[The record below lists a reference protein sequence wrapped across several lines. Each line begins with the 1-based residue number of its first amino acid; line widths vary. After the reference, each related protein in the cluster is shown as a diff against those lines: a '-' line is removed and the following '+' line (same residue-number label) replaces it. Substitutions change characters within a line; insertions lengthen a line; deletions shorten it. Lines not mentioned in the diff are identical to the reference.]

1 MHDQQFQVLRILDAN
16 LNRSMEAL
24 RSVEEYVRFMMDD
37 TLLTTATKSLRHR
50 IQQLA
55 EQIPLEER
63 MMARDVTGDVGGDVS
78 IQSEYSRHTARDV
91 LQAGLERL
99 KQSLRVLEEYSKLI
113 EVAVAVEFEK
123 IRYEVYTLE
132 KRLVIQDSSCQRLK
146 LASIYALVDG
156 ADDEATFE
164 SHIRSL
170 LAAGVD
176 AIQLRDKQLNDQQLL
191 GRAKQLRRLI
201 DEFVI
206 DSETE
211 VLLIIND
218 RPDLARLSHA
228 DGVHIGQSELSVRD
242 ARMILGTQCI
252 VGVSTHS
259 PEQVE
264 RAVSEGADYIGCGPT
279 FPSTTKAFEEYPGL
293 EFLDWVSKHCGI
305 PAFAIG
311 GISESNVAQVAE
323 AGVGRVAVSGCL
335 RVNQDHAA
343 VIRALRETLA
353 VSDSQQGTC

>member
-1 MHDQQFQVLRILDAN
+1 M
-16 LNRSMEAL
+16 
-24 RSVEEYVRFMMDD
+24 
-37 TLLTTATKSLRHR
+37 
-50 IQQLA
+50 
-55 EQIPLEER
+55 
-63 MMARDVTGDVGGDVS
+63 
-78 IQSEYSRHTARDV
+78 RHTARDV

-156 ADDEATFE
+156 DDEATFE

-228 DGVHIGQSELSVRD
+228 DGVHVGQSELVCVMRGRFWGLNAS
-242 ARMILGTQCI
+242 
-252 VGVSTHS
+252 
-259 PEQVE
+259 
-264 RAVSEGADYIGCGPT
+264 SEFRRIHL
-279 FPSTTKAFEEYPGL
+279 S
-293 EFLDWVSKHCGI
+293 
-305 PAFAIG
+305 
-311 GISESNVAQVAE
+311 
-323 AGVGRVAVSGCL
+323 R
-335 RVNQDHAA
+335 
-343 VIRALRETLA
+343 
-353 VSDSQQGTC
+353 

>member
-63 MMARDVTGDVGGDVS
+63 VMARDVTGDVGGEVS
-78 IQSEYSRHTARDV
+78 TQSEYARHTARDV

-156 ADDEATFE
+156 ADDEAAFE

-228 DGVHIGQSELSVRD
+228 DGVHVGQSELSVRD
-242 ARMILGTQCI
+242 ARTILGTQRI
-252 VGVSTHS
+252 VGVSTHT

-323 AGVGRVAVSGCL
+323 VGVGRVAVSGCL

-353 VSDSQQGTC
+353 VSDSQQGTS